1 MVPEAGFEPAAY
13 LRGRFWVCCVSPISP
28 FRHKS
33 STNYQ
38 PIITNYQRTKLTYS
52 FNINILYHNIDI
64 LYTKIGPGNG
74 TRTHTPIQEADF
86 KSAASANSA
95 IPGGPPTGS
104 RTQISWITIKYTSR
118 CTTEGIFRLVP
129 VFHLFYLPVVGT
141 VRIALTPV
149 VFQTTVQ
156 TTRRCTRISKRNS
169 LSFPSGTIS
178 WIRTHKN
185 IGFLSQVRMSVP
197 SHSWKSTRD
206 QNDSAWTCCLR
217 PDNQRFMRQPLV
229 TSCVGLA

>member
-1 MVPEAGFEPAAY
+1 M
-13 LRGRFWVCCVSPISP
+13 
-28 FRHKS
+28 
-33 STNYQ
+33 
-38 PIITNYQRTKLTYS
+38 TYS
-52 FNINILYHNIDI
+52 FNINILYHSIDI

-74 TRTHTPIQEADF
+74 TRTHTPIREADF
-86 KSAASANSA
+86 KSAASANST

-118 CTTEGIFRLVP
+118 CTTEGIFRLVL
-129 VFHLFYLPVVGT
+129 VFNLFYLLMVGT

-169 LSFPSGTIS
+169 LSFPSDTTDR
-178 WIRTHKN
+178 IRTHKN
-185 IGFLSQVRMSVP
+185 ISFLSQECMSVP

-206 QNDSAWTCCLR
+206 QNDSA
-217 PDNQRFMRQPLV
+217 
-229 TSCVGLA
+229 